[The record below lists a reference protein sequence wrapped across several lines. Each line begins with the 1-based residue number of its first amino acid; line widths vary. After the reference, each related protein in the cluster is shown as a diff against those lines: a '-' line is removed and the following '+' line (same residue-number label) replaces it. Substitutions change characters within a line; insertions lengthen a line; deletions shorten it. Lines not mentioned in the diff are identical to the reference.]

1 MALPWETDGGVDGR
15 PNSIKVLLDWL
26 SAPGNY
32 ERWTQAEVKAPLTKE
47 IHLEMIQSGIHHRTP
62 HGISL
67 KIYML
72 HEGYI
77 HACHYRRQTPEDL
90 RKQFPNG
97 YLSFEDMICRDWGR
111 LEQIFG
117 PPDDLAPD
125 ATHPDP
131 SARER
136 IMFNTNAASKLVE
149 FVDRMRT
156 EYHETMEK
164 IPGYVPWLTYFK
176 NNQEQRADYPLLHG
190 LDPGLILCRYENL
203 TIGSRKRR
211 RGSP

>member
-32 ERWTQAEVKAPLTKE
+32 ERWTQAKVKAPLTKE
-47 IHLEMIQSGIHHRTP
+47 IHLEMIRSGIHHRTP
-62 HGISL
+62 HG
-67 KIYML
+67 Y
-72 HEGYI
+72 
-77 HACHYRRQTPEDL
+77 A
-90 RKQFPNG
+90 
-97 YLSFEDMICRDWGR
+97 DMICHDWGR

-131 SARER
+131 LARER
-136 IMFNTNAASKLVE
+136 IMFNTDAASELVE
-149 FVDRMRT
+149 FIDRMRT

-164 IPGYVPWLTYFK
+164 IPGYVPWLTYSK
-176 NNQEQRADYPLLHG
+176 NNQEQQADYPLLHG
-190 LDPGLILCRYENL
+190 LDPGLLLCRYENL
-203 TIGSRKRR
+203 TIGSRKRP